1 MFFLQIFYNLELYF
15 IECVQ
20 MTLEDIPKILCPET
34 DLERRILTMPEILQ
48 GLIWGEP
55 RYGHPE
61 GKVVFHVR
69 EIYFNIDN
77 LTPAPTSEDR
87 IKLRTIALLHDTF
100 KFREDRSTPR
110 DYTKYHAVLARQFAE
125 ANIPEITD
133 QNMLTVIEQHDEA
146 YYCWRLHTSLNN
158 QALSDTRLNVLLDK
172 VKGYAPLYFSFFLCD
187 TSTGD
192 KTQAPLKWFR
202 KTVTDTPEIFIK
214 GHERP
219 INLA

>member
-48 GLIWGEP
+48 GLMWGEP

-77 LTPAPTSEDR
+77 LTPAPTSESNCVP
-87 IKLRTIALLHDTF
+87 LLYCTTLLNSEKIEAHHAITQNT
-100 KFREDRSTPR
+100 TP
-110 DYTKYHAVLARQFAE
+110 F
-125 ANIPEITD
+125 
-133 QNMLTVIEQHDEA
+133 
-146 YYCWRLHTSLNN
+146 
-158 QALSDTRLNVLLDK
+158 
-172 VKGYAPLYFSFFLCD
+172 
-187 TSTGD
+187 
-192 KTQAPLKWFR
+192 
-202 KTVTDTPEIFIK
+202 
-214 GHERP
+214 
-219 INLA
+219 

>member
-48 GLIWGEP
+48 GLMWGEP

-125 ANIPEITD
+125 ANIPEITEQVLIYRIYD
-133 QNMLTVIEQHDEA
+133 QEKKSSR
-146 YYCWRLHTSLNN
+146 CPFFKN
-158 QALSDTRLNVLLDK
+158 QTRQKWK
-172 VKGYAPLYFSFFLCD
+172 V
-187 TSTGD
+187 
-192 KTQAPLKWFR
+192 Q
-202 KTVTDTPEIFIK
+202 
-214 GHERP
+214 
-219 INLA
+219 